1 MLENSMEKS
10 ILKTDESSLK
20 ENLIAKSEAIKKR
33 RNKELTENEMIEM
46 YQRNIEED
54 MLMINVSSIKW
65 RQKYSYSISNLKM
78 YLWQKIKGFKYYE
91 KNISLTLTK
100 SRSWRQKRKGG

>member
-54 MLMINVSSIKW
+54 MLMINVSSIK
-65 RQKYSYSISNLKM
+65 
-78 YLWQKIKGFKYYE
+78 
-91 KNISLTLTK
+91 
-100 SRSWRQKRKGG
+100 